1 MSKSINSKYS
11 ISKTNRTKS
20 NSNSSKYD
28 VNKSISYKPNQKKN
42 QSTKKYVRSK
52 VTYTDKL
59 QTTKAMQD
67 KLKNYSRVESVDTVP
82 LKTHIRYV
90 TWKNGKQRF
99 CLGGFL
105 IEKHEEYV
113 KLTNN
118 SLNWCVQKKHYENDK
133 LLWKTVFFKNKNYKS
148 DKEIINKQKRD
159 LNDYKKLI
167 QKLEKENKILRQK
180 LNIGNMRII

>member
-1 MSKSINSKYS
+1 MSKSIQFKQNNYKK
-11 ISKTNRTKS
+11 KTSYNRPKE
-20 NSNSSKYD
+20 
-28 VNKSISYKPNQKKN
+28 
-42 QSTKKYVRSK
+42 
-52 VTYTDKL
+52 TYTDML
-59 QTTKAMQD
+59 QTTKKMQE
-67 KLKNYSRVESVDTVP
+67 KLQNYSRVESIDTVP

-105 IEKHEEYV
+105 IEKHEDYI

-159 LNDYKKLI
+159 IINYKKFI
-167 QKLEKENKILRQK
+167 AKLERENKILRQK
-180 LNIGNMRII
+180 LNIGNFRI